1 MVLLADKVKI
11 EMLSLGLFQH
21 NLNISILHLFY
32 NTKKKNYSRTTKCKV
47 RNTSKYIRLSI
58 VLSNKCTQVTKTKV
72 T

>member
-32 NTKKKNYSRTTKCKV
+32 NTKKTNYSPTTKCKV
-47 RNTSKYIRLSI
+47 RNTSKYMRLSI
-58 VLSNKCTQVTKTKV
+58 VLSKQCTQVTKTKV